1 LIAKA
6 SPALPNVARDPVQV
20 QSLPTASPALANT
33 GAKVGSLVTV
43 AMLLILGGLALVIR
57 SSRKGGR
64 V

>member
-1 LIAKA
+1 
-6 SPALPNVARDPVQV
+6 VQV

-33 GAKVGSLVTV
+33 GANVGSLVTV